1 MDKKRI
7 LQKLFWD
14 RIIDPDYLL
23 GLMEG
28 MPERIPGEKTDLY
41 RRLLTSCDWYTL
53 LQIFSIQT
61 LKDEILKEEVI
72 VRVFPEELK
81 NRYRYARKYYLN
93 KLYPFQ
99 DEVLKFIQTGNTNFY
114 LTGG

>member
-14 RIIDPDYLL
+14 RIIDSDYLL

-28 MPERIPGEKTDLY
+28 RPERIPGEKTDLY
-41 RRLLTSCDWYTL
+41 RRFLTSCDWYTL

-81 NRYRYARKYYLN
+81 NRYRYARKILS
-93 KLYPFQ
+93 
-99 DEVLKFIQTGNTNFY
+99 E
-114 LTGG
+114 